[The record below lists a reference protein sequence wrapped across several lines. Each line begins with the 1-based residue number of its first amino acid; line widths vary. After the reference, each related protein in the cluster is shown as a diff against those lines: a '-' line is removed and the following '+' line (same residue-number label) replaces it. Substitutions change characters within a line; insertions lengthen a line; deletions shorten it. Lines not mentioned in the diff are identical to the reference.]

1 VIDLTPIDKR
11 IQKKL
16 FQKMQLLNRGTP
28 GETVGGLTHNQLS
41 VRTPF
46 IRMTSDSENSVI
58 LMGGELTADKQI
70 AAGYNDIYGPRIVN
84 MSRKEKTS
92 YAKDMFG
99 NLDPNN
105 KAGYGNV
112 ENFTEAFLETGNQ
125 IKKYQNKFKRPIP
138 GVKSID
144 VNFKGGVRALRE
156 ATISWTCWSFE
167 DITRLTPYFLA
178 HGKNVLLEWGW
189 VYGNDGLK
197 KLPTLINKDGIK
209 KDVFENYE
217 ELVFEAEGDFDF
229 TYGIVSNYEYT
240 TRDDGAF
247 DCQTTITSVGT
258 SILGDIPSNKQT
270 ENTTI
275 KVDRQKLREVTSD
288 KATDEDLISFDVG
301 VTLKYFIQ
309 NLLQYISQNRFKK
322 QGKKTVLKSNIIPK
336 EFGKTFEIGTGQ
348 FKTIDKAKTTKGTFY
363 VRPNAYIYQSS
374 EVLGRKAWVRWGW
387 FEDNILS
394 KFLTIVPENK
404 DKPHITEFQS
414 KEEKRDDEGKKTG
427 KLEST
432 RIRNHKNLETVNI
445 NHYIL
450 PGKLKMFAP
459 KKKSVELSEELNNKE
474 IGDSERHIALESIT
488 NEYFDKFDTDD
499 EKHGYFRNILI
510 PVEVLKKCFDVDT
523 EFTPSPINLREAL
536 EEMFTYLNQEIPFW
550 QLELTQDESN
560 PNRVKIIDRQV
571 TAVTFEKNKKIN
583 STLQKDIGTRSTFV
597 NNKVKNNGVFFFPVW
612 NSNSMVKRQ
621 NVTTKIPDAVK
632 LSIMYGSSYDAS
644 KSNGEVPAEATDI
657 AAVCISKL
665 FSDQG
670 SISKNFKNLDISLGQ
685 EGYEKIGSNP
695 VDDNENKIT
704 SDGSTDNI
712 ITFINNNSAKL
723 KKSYSDKLK
732 EIDEQIYA
740 NRDKEIFDAI
750 ERQSNLDSSSPYPTP
765 DYLYKEYYNEFLE
778 LYRSEDYTELYNSK
792 FYKDGVMK
800 EQFIDFIST
809 QVSLVTSNNSADTDK
824 PIIIPFDLELEIDG
838 TGGILPGNSFHSTY
852 LPVRYQEEVMFQ
864 IFDVNHKVATDGW
877 SVTLSGV
884 MRTTFAKA
892 ERALNKATDLKLD
905 IKKLVQDK
913 VKANFFSAQTAGE
926 QADSRVGK
934 SEVKDSV
941 YGDKASNKVFDGQSP
956 SFNTRFRITETLSVD
971 NTRTA
976 DDVD

>member
-1 VIDLTPIDKR
+1 MIDLTPIDKR

-16 FQKMQLLNRGTP
+16 FQKMHLLNRGTP

-41 VRTPF
+41 VRSPF
-46 IRMTSDSENSVI
+46 VRMTSDSKNPVI
-58 LMGGELTADKQI
+58 LMGGELTYGTTDSDGFGVAGSQRL
-70 AAGYNDIYGPRIVN
+70 AAGYDEIYGPRVVQKPDDYDFFDDN
-84 MSRKEKTS
+84 T
-92 YAKDMFG
+92 
-99 NLDPNN
+99 N
-105 KAGYGNV
+105 
-112 ENFTEAFLETGNQ
+112 TE
-125 IKKYQNKFKRPIP
+125 NKFKRPMP

-144 VNFKGGVRALRE
+144 VQFKGGVRALRE

-178 HGKNVLLEWGW
+178 HGKNVMLEWGW
-189 VYGNDGLK
+189 VYGNDGLS
-197 KLPTLINKDGIK
+197 KLPTLMNKDGIK

-217 ELVFEAEGDFDF
+217 ELVFEAEGNFDF
-229 TYGIVSNYEYT
+229 MYGIVKNFEYT
-240 TRDDGAF
+240 TREDGAF
-247 DCQTTITSVGT
+247 DCQTIIISVGT

-275 KVDRQKLREVTSD
+275 KVDRQKLREITSD

-309 NLLQYISQNRFKK
+309 NLLEYISQNRYKK
-322 QGKKTVLKSNIIPK
+322 QGKKTVLTSNVIPK
-336 EFGKTFEIGTGQ
+336 RFGKIVYTGG
-348 FKTIDKAKTTKGTFY
+348 KVPRIDKSKSTGGTFY
-363 VRPNAYIYQSS
+363 TRPNAYIYQSS
-374 EVLGRKAWVRWGW
+374 ETLGNKAWVRWGW

-404 DKPHITEFQS
+404 DKPSISEFQS

-459 KKKSVELSEELNNKE
+459 EKKTTDLEEEIDNKE
-474 IGDSERHIALESIT
+474 IGDSERHIILESIT

-499 EKHGYFRNILI
+499 GKHGYFRNILI
-510 PVEVLKKCFDVDT
+510 PVDILKKCFDVDT
-523 EFTPSPINLREAL
+523 EFTTSPINLREAI
-536 EEMFTYLNQEIPFW
+536 EDMFTYLNQEIPFW
-550 QLELTQDESN
+550 DLELTQDESKT
-560 PNRVKIIDRQV
+560 NRVKIVDRQV

-583 STLQKDIGTRSTFV
+583 NTSQKDIGTRSTFV
-597 NNKVKNNGVFFFPVW
+597 NNEVKNNGVFFFPVW

-632 LSIMYGSSYDAS
+632 LSIMYGASYDAANF
-644 KSNGEVPAEATDI
+644 NGEVPAEATDM
-657 AAVCISKL
+657 AAVAISHL

-670 SISKNFKNLDISLGQ
+670 SISENFKNLGISLGQ

-695 VDDNENKIT
+695 VDDNKNQIT
-704 SDGSTDNI
+704 PNGGTDDI
-712 ITFINNNSAKL
+712 ITFINKNSEKL
-723 KKSYSDKLK
+723 KESYSDKLK
-732 EIDEQIYA
+732 SIDEQIYA

-750 ERQSNLDSSSPYPTP
+750 EKESNLDNSTPYPTP
-765 DYLYKEYYNEFLE
+765 DYLYKENYDEFLK
-778 LYRSEDYTELYNSK
+778 LYGNKNYTELYNSK

-800 EQFIDFIST
+800 ENFIDFIST
-809 QVSLVTSNNSADTDK
+809 QVSLTTSNNSADTDK

-838 TGGILPGNSFHSTY
+838 IGGILPSNSFHSTY
-852 LPVRYQEEVMFQ
+852 LPTRYQEEVMFQ
-864 IFDVNHKVATDGW
+864 VFDVNHKVATDGW
-877 SVTLSGV
+877 SVNLTGV

-905 IKKLVQDK
+905 IKKLVENK
-913 VKANFFSAQTAGE
+913 LNSTKSILPTVGE
-926 QADSRVGK
+926 QAESRIGK
-934 SEVKDSV
+934 SEVKGSV
-941 YGDKASNKVFDGQSP
+941 YGDRASNKVFDGQAP
-956 SFNTRFRITETLSVD
+956 SFNPTFRITETTSVD
-971 NTRTA
+971 NVRTE
-976 DDVD
+976 DDIN